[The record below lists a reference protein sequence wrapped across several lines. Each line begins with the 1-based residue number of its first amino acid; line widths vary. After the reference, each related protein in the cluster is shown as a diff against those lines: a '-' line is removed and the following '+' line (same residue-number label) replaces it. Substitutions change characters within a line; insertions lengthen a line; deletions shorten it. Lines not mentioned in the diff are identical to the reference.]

1 MRDPKAFLTLRRATP
16 GRQAVEERVRHWRE
30 FYGPVPES
38 AVRAQGARCMDC
50 GVPFCQG
57 DTGCPVRN
65 VIPEWNDLVARGEWH
80 GAFDSLHAT
89 NNFPELTGRLC
100 PAPCE
105 SACVLGLVNEPVAIR
120 HIEQT
125 IADRGFAEGWVVPR
139 PPRRA
144 TGFSVAVIGS
154 GPAGLAA
161 AQQLRRYGHDVV
173 VFEKDERVGGLL
185 RYGIPEFKLEKSVL
199 QQRLDQLEAEGVQF
213 RTGISVGEDVTA
225 DELRAE
231 FDAVC
236 IATGA
241 GAARDL
247 DVPGRQLA
255 GVYLAMD
262 FLTAQNRRLETEQ
275 LSARYQVP
283 GTRYQEPGTRY
294 PVPDKDFDARDRHVV
309 IIGGGDTGSD
319 CAGTCVRQGA
329 RSVRQFELLPQ
340 PPASRAANTPW
351 PLWPMQLR
359 TSHAHEE
366 GCDREWSVATTAFSG
381 ENGRVHKLHGA
392 RLERRV
398 FADGRT
404 DFARMPGT
412 EFELDADLVLL
423 AMGFTGPVKSR
434 LLVDIGVQLDARG
447 NIATDH
453 AHRTSVPGV
462 FSAGDARRGASL
474 IVWAI
479 REGRDAAEAINVWLS
494 NPGNNRQLPQML
506 GGVIERSG

>member
-1 MRDPKAFLTLRRATP
+1 MADPKAFLTLRRATP
-16 GRQAVEERVRHWRE
+16 DRVAVEERVRNWGE
-30 FYGPVPES
+30 FYRPVAES
-38 AVRAQGARCMDC
+38 SVKTQAARCMDC

-57 DTGCPVRN
+57 DTGCPVHN
-65 VIPEWNDLVARGEWH
+65 IIPEWNGLVQRGEWRE
-80 GAFDSLHAT
+80 ALDSLHAT
-89 NNFPELTGRLC
+89 NNFPEFTGRLC

-105 SACVLGLVNEPVAIR
+105 SACVLGIVNEPVAIR

-125 IADRGFAEGWVVPR
+125 IADRGFAEGWIAPR

-144 TGFSVAVIGS
+144 TGFSVAVVGS

-161 AQQLRRYGHDVV
+161 AQQLRRLGHDVV
-173 VFEKDERVGGLL
+173 VFEKNERAGGLL

-199 QQRLDQLEAEGVQF
+199 DLRLDQLGAEGVQF
-213 RTGISVGEDVTA
+213 RSGIDVGKDVTV
-225 DELRAE
+225 EVLRAE

-247 DVPGRQLA
+247 EVPGRELE
-255 GVYLAMD
+255 GIHLAMD
-262 FLTAQNRRLETEQ
+262 FLTAQNRRLEAGSPLDTIE
-275 LSARYQVP
+275 
-283 GTRYQEPGTRY
+283 E
-294 PVPDKDFDARDRHVV
+294 ARDRRVL

-329 RSVRQFELLPQ
+329 LSVRQFELLPQ
-340 PPASRAANTPW
+340 PPGRRADSTPW
-351 PLWPMQLR
+351 PLWPMQMR

-381 ENGRVHKLHGA
+381 ENGRVKRIHA
-392 RLERRV
+392 VRLERRAL
-398 FADGRT
+398 ADGRAE
-404 DFARMPGT
+404 FVPLPGT
-412 EFELDADLVLL
+412 EFELEADVVLL

-434 LLVDIGVQLDARG
+434 LLADLDVALDPRG
-447 NIATDH
+447 AIATDE

-462 FSAGDARRGASL
+462 FAAGDAKRGASL

-479 REGRDAAEAINVWLS
+479 REGRDAAESIDKWL
-494 NPGNNRQLPQML
+494 RA
-506 GGVIERSG
+506 EAR